1 VALAGNLTEL
11 LTDRFD
17 PTQFVDGTR
26 QRLEELAQAKVEG
39 EDVVVPAAPPGQV
52 RGLLEALQA
61 SVDAEKQKAGK
72 GSKAK
77 ATRRR

>member
-1 VALAGNLTEL
+1 MSRLVQTAEKVEV
-11 LTDRFD
+11 
-17 PTQFVDGTR
+17 QFVDGTR

-39 EDVVVPAAPPGQV
+39 EEVVVPATPPAQV
-52 RGLLEALQA
+52 RGLLEALRA

-72 GSKAK
+72 ESKAK